1 MERRRGKHYT
11 MMRYIGLSS
20 NMGVCCPA
28 VALVDTDLETTVGLL
43 IISNNLK
50 QGRGWFV
57 SVRYTMPVCCKTFSL
72 VILSAAL

>member
-11 MMRYIGLSS
+11 MMRYTGLSS
-20 NMGVCCPA
+20 NMGVCCPV

-43 IISNNLK
+43 LISNSK
-50 QGRGWFV
+50 TGARV
-57 SVRYTMPVCCKTFSL
+57 VCICSIQCRCVAKHYF